1 MKVRVKVDY
10 QLVVSILAA
19 VFKNVRA
26 NSQQLKASF
35 ARMGETFEF
44 RAGKAFA
51 VAEIVLLR

>member
-26 NSQQLKASF
+26 NSQQLKVSF
-35 ARMGETFEF
+35 TLMGETF
-44 RAGKAFA
+44 
-51 VAEIVLLR
+51 